1 MKSIIIASIALA
13 CTIFFAC
20 NETNLSYT
28 KTSLG
33 DSLIKQSDSIFH
45 PKDSQAHVHYDGNVD
60 TITTLTFEEFSISIN
75 RLIVSEDVNSNEIQ
89 SDTIEINIELG
100 ETIEGQLIS
109 ITSSQ
114 LTRFEVEQRYE
125 TSVTI
130 NNEGPHCDLTE
141 WKHFYSNWTPLQIN
155 RVGDF
160 ICTTYS
166 EKDIEKFPN
175 ISINE
180 LKEKVREACGEEWA
194 HHVSKI
200 KSLTEY
206 PSSVGISRYFL
217 KITGRHKATGQIVT
231 KLIILVNPMG
241 C

>member
-1 MKSIIIASIALA
+1 MKSIQIISIVLVF
-13 CTIFFAC
+13 IGFSSC
-20 NETNLSYT
+20 NDSAPSKTETSQ
-28 KTSLG
+28 G
-33 DSLIKQSDSIFH
+33 DSLINHADSIFQTT
-45 PKDSQAHVHYDGNVD
+45 DSKTPTHYEGRID
-60 TITTLTFEEFSISIN
+60 TTTALIFKEVSVSIN

-100 ETIEGQLIS
+100 ETIEGQRIS

-114 LTRFEVEQRYE
+114 FTRFEVEQRYE

-130 NNEGPHCDLTE
+130 NNEGPHCDLME
-141 WKHFYSNWTPLQIN
+141 WKHFYSNWIPLQTN
-155 RVGDF
+155 RAGEF
-160 ICTTYS
+160 ICHTYS
-166 EKDIEKFPN
+166 DKDSEEFPN
-175 ISINE
+175 ISIDE

-194 HHVSKI
+194 QHVAKI
-200 KSLTEY
+200 NTLTDY

-217 KITGRHKATGQIVT
+217 KITGQHKDTGQLVT